1 MRIRRSLSAVLGGA
15 LFLTMS
21 GPVVMAA
28 GPGDTSPGS
37 PPGGSAL
44 TRPATGAP
52 ADLALAYA
60 TSHAASFGVSAGHA
74 KSLYVAKELPLTN
87 GGTAVHLGQRVDGLR
102 VRDANLAVV
111 VAADG
116 RIMSAA
122 GHLVSGTAGGTS
134 SVARLTARAALD
146 AAAARQGATASRA
159 LKEAEVRTSAR
170 REFPNVYGVGNAADR
185 PVLTELVW
193 YPSDQG
199 RRIQLAWLTDIES
212 SGQAWWETV
221 VDAQTG
227 TVLDRLSR
235 YAHAGPEGTVTR
247 EQHPEAP
254 GATRQVTPFTGL
266 DGSWVSGTTTSGN
279 NVNAYLDRNDDD
291 ANNEY
296 QPTTPGAGDP
306 SYQHFNYTFTD
317 AWRTTANLD
326 SLAALDADRDAA
338 TTQLFYYTN
347 VMHDW
352 LYAHGFDEASGNFQ
366 VDNFTRGGSGSDPVL
381 AEAQDGWDFG
391 CVNDMGTQDTGDDLP
406 IRCLNN
412 ANFGTPADGSSPR
425 MQMYMWAPTLVPWNP
440 TMPYRDGDVDGDVI
454 AHEYGHGVSSRLV
467 GGGALGYNGG
477 DQRGA
482 LGEGWSDVVSYLK
495 WDDAVVGEYV
505 TGNATTGIRA
515 VAYDNSTLDFQDYD
529 TSSGS
534 GHGNGQIWATVLY
547 DIRAQIPGGVHAMA
561 DLVLDGMKSTVQNPT
576 FINARDGL
584 LATDAAGGGTNR
596 CLIWSAFA
604 GRGLGTAS
612 TTGLDTVPTFS
623 DAVPPE
629 CLPTADADGP
639 YTTPEGADVQ
649 LDGTGSAK
657 GTDPSAGAMTA
668 YAWDLDN
675 DGSYDDATGA
685 TPSFTTVGQDG
696 VLTIGLQ
703 VTDALGNTSTD
714 TSTVTVT
721 NVAPTVV
728 VDAITPIDEG
738 GWVTITGTVTD
749 PGWLDPL
756 TATIAFGDGA
766 AAIAL
771 TGTLESV
778 RPNTTLIFSVDHQYG
793 DDGAY
798 PVQVCAADD
807 DTTGNCGS
815 TVANVANVAPTVV
828 VDAITPIDEG
838 GWVTI
843 TGTVTD
849 PGWLDPVTATIAFD
863 DGAAPVALAGV
874 LENVQPDAT
883 LTFSVNHQY
892 GDDGAYPV
900 QVCAADDDTT
910 GNCGS
915 TVANVANVAPT
926 AVIDGTGVQVYDG
939 VSAFILEA
947 GEDLTVPVG
956 SEDPGSD
963 DLTFGWAWGD
973 TLTDSQTS
981 LVNPPALDPAKS
993 PSVQPR
999 DVDLSATHAY
1009 AGACAYTLTATVT
1022 DDDGGSASDTAVVLI
1037 TGNADVSKG
1046 HGWWLNQYRTK
1057 APNDFTTAEL
1067 ECYLTIVGTISLVF
1081 HEERDVSTRAMATK
1095 VLNAPSKA
1103 PEKVIFDQMALGAWL
1118 NFANGSIKLDTPV
1131 DTDGDLLVDSTFGA
1145 AMLTAETVRLNPA
1158 STLAEVKAQKS
1169 IVERLALQSA
1179 P

>member
-21 GPVVMAA
+21 SPVVMAA

-338 TTQLFYYTN
+338 VTQLFYYTN

-352 LYAHGFDEASGNFQ
+352 LYAHGFDEASANFQ
-366 VDNFTRGGSGSDPVL
+366 VNNFSRGGSGSDPVL

-529 TSSGS
+529 TNSGS

-738 GWVTITGTVTD
+738 GSVTITGTVTD

-778 RPNTTLIFSVDHQYG
+778 RPNTTLTFSVD
-793 DDGAY
+793 
-798 PVQVCAADD
+798 
-807 DTTGNCGS
+807 
-815 TVANVANVAPTVV
+815 
-828 VDAITPIDEG
+828 
-838 GWVTI
+838 
-843 TGTVTD
+843 
-849 PGWLDPVTATIAFD
+849 
-863 DGAAPVALAGV
+863 
-874 LENVQPDAT
+874 
-883 LTFSVNHQY
+883 HQY

-999 DVDLSATHAY
+999 DVDPSATHAY